1 MRGMHAAAAIWLA
14 IYMLPM
20 VCAVAEDAPEKPA
33 EALYL
38 QLGQVDLDPGQVY
51 QVRGASLDR
60 SAIHIT
66 LEDGTIGFTHD
77 VMGRI
82 TGAFFEGY
90 GEVLLTPPNEVERRS
105 MSLFTG
111 MAILEEHFA
120 TAYFRFNDDAAEE
133 LRPDLRAAEN
143 KQEFIDRWAATAQ
156 NLANADA
163 MRLLMSFSR
172 LLPVKGNPTSPEQRD
187 LPGSVGDRFLHA
199 RLQGT
204 KLGVFDV
211 YFDSS
216 APEQVQV
223 GQAKPAENG
232 DLYYDVWASF
242 APGDAAPAK
251 TNRDPTSASENR
263 SVPGDQKA
271 REGRVQIRRY
281 TITTEVQPPKQ
292 IHAKARVQ
300 LEVREGGSRTLLF
313 ELSRFLQVESVKLD
327 GQEVEFIHNP
337 AVQGTQLSRRAN
349 DLVAVILPAPAQA
362 GQKIDLE
369 FVYGGEVLAE
379 AGSGLLYVGARGT
392 WYPNRGMA
400 MADYDLTFSYPPG
413 WTLVATGKPSHSVGG
428 ESPQK
433 PMACR
438 LHAGFRNGRFHWRG
452 STWGSTK

>member
-1 MRGMHAAAAIWLA
+1 MVTRRRIQAHSSNGGRPYHVTKVLLQNFRLLNCRLKCRLKSRLKCKLKCKLKMRGLHAAAMWLA
-14 IYMLPM
+14 ISMLPM
-20 VCAVAEDAPEKPA
+20 VCAAAADAPEKPA

-143 KQEFIDRWAATAQ
+143 KQEFIDHWAATVQ

-172 LLPVKGNPTSPEQRD
+172 LLPVKGSPTSSEQRD
-187 LPGSVGDRFLHA
+187 LPGSAGDRFLHA

-211 YFDSS
+211 YFDSA

-232 DLYYDVWASF
+232 IF
-242 APGDAAPAK
+242 
-251 TNRDPTSASENR
+251 
-263 SVPGDQKA
+263 
-271 REGRVQIRRY
+271 
-281 TITTEVQPPKQ
+281 ITTFGRHFPRRCGDCEDQSRSNVGVP
-292 IHAKARVQ
+292 ARA
-300 LEVREGGSRTLLF
+300 RKP
-313 ELSRFLQVESVKLD
+313 ES
-327 GQEVEFIHNP
+327 
-337 AVQGTQLSRRAN
+337 
-349 DLVAVILPAPAQA
+349 
-362 GQKIDLE
+362 
-369 FVYGGEVLAE
+369 
-379 AGSGLLYVGARGT
+379 ARGPR
-392 WYPNRGMA
+392 PNSSLYHH
-400 MADYDLTFSYPPG
+400 D
-413 WTLVATGKPSHSVGG
+413 
-428 ESPQK
+428 
-433 PMACR
+433 
-438 LHAGFRNGRFHWRG
+438 RG
-452 STWGSTK
+452 SAPQTDSCKSPLAVGSP